1 MLIILNLPVKKF
13 AKAKAF
19 DYIDFVNNHS
29 KRQCLR
35 INGDMQ
41 DDVAA

>member
-1 MLIILNLPVKKF
+1 MSKLVKKF